1 MAKQYKCC
9 SVSPF
14 DVENNDKIPIIV
26 DRFSV
31 VPGQCQLGIPPHCLK
46 GDKTM
51 TNQPKADYN
60 TPKEQLDKEQEKL
73 YRLEQARSLEPA
85 QLEAIPQIH

>member
-14 DVENNDKIPIIV
+14 DVENNDYIPIIV

-46 GDKTM
+46 GD
-51 TNQPKADYN
+51 NH
-60 TPKEQLDKEQEKL
+60 EE
-73 YRLEQARSLEPA
+73 EPMIT
-85 QLEAIPQIH
+85 LIKKIKK